1 MARRPTSPPMS
12 LNKKLVL
19 NQYIL
24 SLFGVESFNELA
36 IHANKQGYEGL
47 SEDNISLFHHAL
59 VEPLGSGAKL
69 DADTLLAYDANIVAH
84 TKAIQGK
91 RPEPIKWKY
100 FQYLAL
106 LFTEIYLDRYMNRQ
120 DNLLSELNDF
130 LADFNANVPTKEQ
143 LRFITDDDLRCIA
156 FWSATGSGKTLIM
169 HMNIKQFNHHLS
181 KAGRLRDI
189 NRTILITPNEG
200 LSHQHLE
207 ELKIS
212 DIPAGI
218 FTKNTTALLR
228 GAVVEIVEIRK
239 LAERDGDKTVSVDS
253 FEKNNFVLIDE
264 GHRGSSGAVWNKYR
278 RQLAREGFAI
288 EYSATLGQA
297 AAQKKEIAARYAK
310 SILFDYSY
318 RHFYGDGYGKDYRIF
333 NLPEGENNETR
344 ELYLTACMLSFY
356 QQKLLFSDDAA
367 KAEQFNIENPL
378 CVFVGSSVNAV
389 RKQGGKSVSDV
400 TDLLLFLARLT
411 APSNKANVIA
421 RIESIKNGSA
431 ELTDAEGRQVFTNM
445 FTHIT
450 TMAAD
455 AIYDDML
462 EEVFNATA
470 GASLHLDELRGADG
484 EIALRLG
491 NNEDFGVINVG
502 DAGSLC
508 KLCDEHDEL
517 EVSSRNFTGSLF
529 HQINDSTS
537 KLHML
542 IGSKRFSEGWNSW
555 RVSTMG
561 MMNVGRSEGSEVI
574 QLFGR
579 GVRLRGFNRGL
590 KRHSML
596 ADQGIPHN
604 DKLAVLETL
613 NIFGVRANYMEQ
625 FKKYLEEGGVP
636 TSDTIIEISLPV
648 KNQLAGKK
656 LKTIKIPEGLN
667 YRRDG
672 GKSALVEP
680 SKSSVKINKVILD
693 YYPQIQSQS
702 AEGVSTDTTAIERNN
717 TTLPQKSLALL
728 DYDSLYFDLQQLK
741 KERGWF
747 NLCISKDAIKPILS
761 DASWYEILI
770 PAERIEF
777 NDWESVRF
785 WQEIASRLL
794 KKHCDQFYKASK
806 SNWEAPHRKYEE
818 LLAADPNF
826 ILEHKLYVDESKEE
840 LITQIKHLR
849 NQINSNPPKENLKFG
864 PNKAIFFCHHLYQP
878 LVALGNQDLRIQP
891 AGLNKGEEKFVES
904 LRSYILRCASS
915 FSGKEIYLLR
925 NLTRGK
931 GVGFFEAGN
940 FYPDFILWLIDGDK
954 QTIVFIDPK
963 GLMRLSPSDPKLN
976 FHSTIKEIEEQM
988 GDSNVQL
995 NSFIISVSSHNDIKD
1010 RFGGMSE
1017 TQFADKNIFFQEK
1030 PDYIDRM
1037 FKKIIDPN

>member
-1 MARRPTSPPMS
+1 MARRPTSPMS
-12 LNKKLVL
+12 FNKKLVL

-24 SLFGVESFNELA
+24 SLFGVESFNDLA
-36 IHANKQGYEGL
+36 IYANKQEYEDL
-47 SEDNISLFHHAL
+47 SDDNISLFHHAL
-59 VEPLGSGAKL
+59 VEALGSGAKL

-130 LADFNANVPTKEQ
+130 LAYFNANVPAKEH
-143 LRFITDDDLRCIA
+143 LVGFTGDDLRCIA

-169 HMNIKQFNHHLS
+169 HMNIKQFKHHLS

-212 DIPAGI
+212 NISADV

-228 GAVVEIVEIRK
+228 GAVVEIVEITK
-239 LAERDGDKTVSVDS
+239 LGERDGDKTVSVDS

-264 GHRGSSGAVWNKYR
+264 GHRGSSGDVWGPHR

-297 AAQKKEIAARYAK
+297 ASQKKDLAARYAK

-356 QQKLLFSDDAA
+356 QQKLLFSDDTS
-367 KAEQFNIENPL
+367 KAEEFNIENPL
-378 CVFVGSSVNAV
+378 CVFVGSSVNAI

-411 APSNKANVIA
+411 APSNKDNVIA
-421 RIESIKNGSA
+421 RIEDIKNGSA

-455 AIYDDML
+455 AIYGDML

-470 GASLHLDELRGADG
+470 GASLHLDELKGADG

-517 EVSSRNFTGSLF
+517 EISSRNFTGSLF

-561 MMNVGRSEGSEVI
+561 MMNVGRSEGSQVI

-625 FKKYLEEGGVP
+625 FKKYLEEEGLP

-667 YRRDG
+667 YRRGG

-693 YYPQIQSQS
+693 YYPHIQSQS
-702 AEGVSTDTTAIERNN
+702 AEGVSTDTTVIERNS

-747 NLCISKDAIKPILS
+747 NLCISKDVIKPILS
-761 DASWYEILI
+761 DSSWYEILI

-806 SNWEAPHRKYEE
+806 SSWEAPHRKYEE

-849 NQINSNPPKENLKFG
+849 DQINRNLPIENLKFG
-864 PNKAIFFCHHLYQP
+864 LNKAIFFCHHLYQP
-878 LVALGNQDLRIQP
+878 LVASDNQDLRIQP

-954 QTIVFIDPK
+954 QTIAFIDPK

-995 NSFIISVSSHNDIKD
+995 NSFIISVSSYNDIKD

-1017 TQFADKNIFFQEK
+1017 IQFADKNIFFQEK